1 MWSKLIFCSILVSIF
16 SSNEFEN
23 PTKALEEVCSIAGQ
37 KLKKSQAALLY
48 KFVTTIPANIEA
60 AKTIIEVADSS
71 DSAACLFEGKF
82 NTLLVRFSVTKKEPC

>member
-1 MWSKLIFCSILVSIF
+1 MI
-16 SSNEFEN
+16 
-23 PTKALEEVCSIAGQ
+23 ALEEVCAIAGQ

-60 AKTIIEVADSS
+60 AKTIIEVADSC

-82 NTLLVRFSVTKKEPC
+82 YTHLVLLTIMVYNQVARTW